1 MKKFLSYVLTF
12 VIMFMLSA
20 TGTIWLAKTANNN
33 NNNNFVPDGGNQ
45 GGAEQTSFFS
55 GILSTFNEH
64 KQFNIS
70 GDIEVEYDNKDIDL
84 SVFASV
90 DIQDQTNIK
99 VDALLKT
106 QIDGRTF
113 AVSVIYYN
121 STIFVSFNNVNVKAE
136 VKNLADLGAKLLD
149 LFPELKQKVGGADIS
164 AKMEEMLPSLMGALN
179 NPVEETLPNGDK
191 KNTIDF
197 ENLAVASIITDS
209 EGMLKGADVSTYELY
224 GIKANLSLS
233 IAFSDSIV
241 VENPE
246 TRLIKKNYLEL
257 SRVMNI
263 VSNMKTWQNFETNVD
278 LSVSSIY
285 GDFDFGFNVLS
296 RIKDNAFMMKMNS
309 SSERKL
315 ENMFIKFI
323 DNNAYVCFGDV
334 KILISDEL
342 VNLAGNKI
350 QDLVSKFIGTNG
362 KFAFDDEL
370 ISNLT
375 EKAKGVNISNIFEIL
390 DKIKKLEVSNDQ
402 IVLDTEYGIV
412 TVSLSDSKIE
422 NIVASFKYKENQISF
437 VISFEKSEKEISAEN
452 KEEYFNIYEL
462 AKENAKF
469 YSSSAF
475 DIKANL
481 ELLKNSERV
490 ALLSGNVAFDF
501 RKPYL
506 NTNLMLDIGQEFN
519 ISAIYEGDT
528 AYVQI
533 DNVFVKMNKAD
544 FIKLLD
550 EFNIQNNIEEKKQ
563 ETLEKFRNELQKQF
577 ENMKFE
583 DIKEKLDAIKEV
595 KINASGIEVSVDLSV
610 FGLSGIGHFVLNI
623 ENNIVSDIYLEN
635 FGFNEYVIS
644 GEIEVLSNTIS
655 EKEFDKTKYLD
666 AYALYQNVK
675 SLQSLNE
682 AKASV
687 VLSSVLEG
695 NHVSLSANVGMN
707 KASEYLFANGK
718 LTLNGERYDFDVQAF
733 EKQIYAKLQN
743 ISVKFNLDWIKELA
757 GGMVNKEQAT
767 KMVNDLLEKLKSY
780 LPENLQSFDVSLL
793 QSVKD
798 FKINTNEIYA
808 KLDGNI
814 LGLSTDITFKIEI
827 RNNQISSVEL
837 LNFITKEGNEVSVKA
852 NFYFTSVKPAN
863 VEKEKYLD
871 VEKTI
876 DKLIALKDM
885 RQARL
890 SAKANVIYKDMNV
903 FSDINMAFNLDNN
916 YYFVAGNVN
925 YNGTP
930 YDFDLRVY
938 ENNIFAI
945 LNNIK
950 AKTSI
955 DFVKELASK
964 FGLKLNA
971 DELVSKVK
979 DEISSKIGEM
989 KFEFNV
995 SMLEKIKKL
1004 NINSN
1009 TIKVVLDKNL
1019 FNLES
1024 NIDITIILQEGNI
1037 LRLVLANLEIDNET
1051 QVELDLTLDLANVQI
1066 NYSNENEYLDVETL
1080 LNNVL
1085 NTLESDKLNANIS
1098 ASLYSKDGAYYNKE
1112 YDFVVALNKQKTAY
1126 SNNMF
1131 ALIEAVYQG
1140 KKISLETI
1148 LQDNTIYANLNN
1160 FKVKVA
1166 TDKILET
1173 VHTILQKF
1181 GKDQNQYDNIISK
1194 VIDILNCGNIKEIL
1208 SDLDIDLGSGNMK
1221 EKLNISKLAE
1231 SILNAQINANKIVLV
1246 LENGAIENLP
1256 ELQIEIDLD
1265 NSTLSKIK
1273 IDKFEFENGA
1283 VDIEVKF
1290 DATEKQIKTLDAGEK
1305 EEYIRLDRLADLAVS
1320 TYETLKNK
1328 VISGTMHIDF
1338 IFGGEHNIVL
1348 AEYGIKYISEENR
1361 LSGYIKASFN
1371 GVTLNVFYV
1380 DSVFYVDLGGVNNN
1394 ADNRLQIKAEFDELN
1409 DVLAY
1414 IKGKTGLE
1422 IDIDFNEIRDVLAGV
1437 KDIEVDFEQIRDM
1450 VFGLDLGFVESAE
1463 FGESSFE
1470 ANFKGDLSIFI
1481 NFKETVHQ
1489 VVFKTGVVV
1498 AEINCENFNDFAFD
1512 SLDKTTYNSY
1522 TVITNAVDSVM
1533 NTLKTQP
1540 LEFFANLGVYKNS
1553 ELNFNVDAGYQDEI
1567 LLLNIKGMKIQIQRQ
1582 KLAEILS
1589 YALSSMGI
1597 DPSIISFIGNVSDA
1611 KDLDTDNL
1619 QELVPELNLGNPFAM
1634 LKFLKGIVLKDGVFE
1649 IEIDSKLLGN
1659 ENASDMKIS
1668 LETANNWISSLKVS
1682 NVFVKA
1688 DTALNISLVFER
1700 RINESYSNYID
1711 LSNSADLVKAF
1722 VNTSA
1727 LNEYRI
1733 TGNIKLG
1740 VGSTDLKNVY
1750 VKVDARVILDENKNP
1765 IVQVDVSNYP
1775 LIGLVNGKNT
1785 NGVGGITGSTQRAR
1799 TISVYYKD
1807 GQMLLKTSDEKWAAY
1822 KKYDRVTKI
1831 EPSYL
1836 INNLKYY
1843 MQWLLGFEDYIQ
1855 DKINSAIDTSNA
1867 NKQQASDKGELDLS
1881 NIITKYEK
1889 QGNTHLLDINIG
1901 KIAYN
1906 DDIGTLSI
1914 KLTTVNNAKTN
1925 NKDYIGYL
1933 DIDLDMLDGT
1943 IVLKTDADNKLQLE
1957 NIVGGDST
1965 VSVSTAESELADGT
1979 FVLDG
1984 EYERKG
1990 NGSFGQTN
1998 RNSVTITLDN
2008 NGGVGTT
2015 SISGSVGD
2023 RLTLLAP
2030 TKVVDNGVTRE
2041 TYKFIGYYDGNG
2053 KLYTRNCFPRQN
2065 ITLYARFVLEK
2076 VEEYRALVLEKNNG
2090 EENQTISKLHG
2101 SLITVDALADYVF
2114 DNGIF
2119 NTAYTFVGWSL
2130 NGEIIGKNVSITLS
2144 ENTTLVAVW
2153 SEETRYYRTISFVTN
2168 NNKTMKDITKL
2179 EGETLEIVSLD
2190 DYISYD
2196 DNYKYV
2202 YTFIGWFDNSSFN
2215 GEQVKTYNFDR
2226 DLTIYAKFDLETFEI
2241 RTINIIY
2248 AGNVVHTEKVLIG
2261 EKFVA
2266 PNKEM
2271 FKDTTIYY
2279 NEDGQVLTDLTVYS
2293 NETWT
2298 IRNYFN
2304 YKVISTFGHKIGS
2317 TVEGINEVYNGYLN
2331 GETISLSKLE
2341 RAMTVGAE
2349 YDTEYEFKGYRI
2361 VETGE
2366 MITLNSNEQDFVLP
2380 TFDATIEAVFENI
2393 EWCTITFNTS
2403 WSKPS
2408 GWSESR
2414 TRKII
2419 HDSYPTAVASVR
2431 VRRGSSVDV
2440 SKFNSTCTVRY
2451 KVATISGTY
2460 DFFVWSWNY
2469 SDPDCIFNVTP
2480 NDKVNNRTKLTT
2492 ITVNSNTTLYA
2503 TWSATKR

>member
-20 TGTIWLAKTANNN
+20 TGTIWLAKTANNT

-64 KQFNIS
+64 KQFNVS
-70 GDIEVEYDNKDIDL
+70 GDIEVEYDNKDINL
-84 SVFASV
+84 SIFASV

-121 STIFVSFNNVNVKAE
+121 STIFVSFNNVSVKAE
-136 VKNLADLGAKLLD
+136 VKNLADLGTKLLD
-149 LFPELKQKVGGADIS
+149 LFPELKQKVGGADLS
-164 AKMEEMLPSLMGALN
+164 AKMEEMIPSLMGALN

-209 EGMLKGADVSTYELY
+209 EGMIKGADVSTYELY

-233 IAFSDSIV
+233 IAFSDSV
-241 VENPE
+241 VIENPE
-246 TRLIKKNYLEL
+246 TRLVKKNYLEL
-257 SRVMNI
+257 SRVINI
-263 VSNMKTWQNFETNVD
+263 VSDMKTWQNFETNVD
-278 LSVSSIY
+278 LSLSSAY

-350 QDLVSKFIGTNG
+350 QDLVSKLIGTNG
-362 KFAFDDEL
+362 KFALDDEL
-370 ISNLT
+370 ISSLT

-402 IVLDTEYGIV
+402 LVLDTEYGIV
-412 TVSLSDSKIE
+412 KVSLSHSKIE

-437 VISFEKSEKEISAEN
+437 EISFEKSEKEISAEN
-452 KEEYFNIYEL
+452 KEEYFNLYEL

-481 ELLKNSERV
+481 ELLKNSDRV

-544 FIKLLD
+544 FIKLLN
-550 EFNIQNNIEEKKQ
+550 EFNIENNIEEKKQ
-563 ETLEKFRNELQKQF
+563 ETLEKLRNELQKQF

-695 NHVSLSANVGMN
+695 NRVSLSATVGMN

-718 LTLNGERYDFDVQAF
+718 LTLNGEKYDFDVQAF

-743 ISVKFNLDWIKELA
+743 ILVKFNLDWIKELA

-767 KMVNDLLEKLKSY
+767 KMVNGLLEKLKSY
-780 LPENLQSFDVSLL
+780 LPENLQAFDVSLL

-827 RNNQISSVEL
+827 RNNQISSFEL

-871 VEKTI
+871 VE
-876 DKLIALKDM
+876 
-885 RQARL
+885 
-890 SAKANVIYKDMNV
+890 
-903 FSDINMAFNLDNN
+903 
-916 YYFVAGNVN
+916 
-925 YNGTP
+925 
-930 YDFDLRVY
+930 
-938 ENNIFAI
+938 
-945 LNNIK
+945 
-950 AKTSI
+950 
-955 DFVKELASK
+955 
-964 FGLKLNA
+964 
-971 DELVSKVK
+971 
-979 DEISSKIGEM
+979 
-989 KFEFNV
+989 
-995 SMLEKIKKL
+995 
-1004 NINSN
+1004 
-1009 TIKVVLDKNL
+1009 
-1019 FNLES
+1019 
-1024 NIDITIILQEGNI
+1024 
-1037 LRLVLANLEIDNET
+1037 
-1051 QVELDLTLDLANVQI
+1051 
-1066 NYSNENEYLDVETL
+1066 TL

-1098 ASLYSKDGAYYNKE
+1098 ASLYSKNGASYNKE

-1126 SNNMF
+1126 ANNMF

-1140 KKISLETI
+1140 KKIFLETI

-1194 VIDILNCGNIKEIL
+1194 VIDILNDGNIKEIL
-1208 SDLDIDLGSGNMK
+1208 SDLDFDLGSGNMK

-1246 LENGAIENLP
+1246 LEDGAIENLP

-1283 VDIEVKF
+1283 VDIDVKF
-1290 DATEKQIKTLDAGEK
+1290 DIAEKQIKTLDAGEK

-1380 DSVFYVDLGGVNNN
+1380 DSVFYVDFGGVNNN

-1498 AEINCENFNDFAFD
+1498 AQINCENFNDFAFD

-1634 LKFLKGIVLKDGVFE
+1634 LKFLKGIVFKEGVFE

-1775 LIGLVNGKNT
+1775 LIGFVNGKNT

-1836 INNLKYY
+1836 MNNLKYY

-1867 NKQQASDKGELDLS
+1867 NKQQATDRGELDLS

-1906 DDIGTLSI
+1906 NDIGTLSI

-1933 DIDLDMLDGT
+1933 DIDLDMLGGT
-1943 IVLKTDADNKLQLE
+1943 IVLKTDAGNKLQLE
-1957 NIVGGDST
+1957 NIVGGNST
-1965 VSVSTAESELADGT
+1965 VSVSTAESELDSGT

-2023 RLTLLAP
+2023 RLTLPIP

-2041 TYKFIGYYDGNG
+2041 TYKFVGYYDGNG

-2065 ITLYARFVLEK
+2065 ITLYARFELEK

-2090 EENQTISKLHG
+2090 EENQTISKLQG

-2130 NGEIIGKNVSITLS
+2130 NGEIVGKETTITL
-2144 ENTTLVAVW
+2144 ENDITLVAVW
-2153 SEETRYYRTISFVTN
+2153 SENTRYYRTISFDTTGKGSVE
-2168 NNKTMKDITKL
+2168 DIRIL
-2179 EGETLEIVSLD
+2179 EGEVLSLPVLSNVFEIAEETKTTFGFVGWFIGENKFENITVSEDQTFVASWTVLSVVFKRTITLKHGETLVAEHRIFVGDKIEFLANELLKNDTKFYLESAYENEYVLASMPDQDLTLYIRNKYTISFNANGGNGVASVSAYEGEKVSLGGTSKGKTG
-2190 DYISYD
+2190 YYTG
-2196 DNYKYV
+2196 KYH
-2202 YTFIGWFDNSSFN
+2202 
-2215 GEQVKTYNFDR
+2215 
-2226 DLTIYAKFDLETFEI
+2226 A
-2241 RTINIIY
+2241 
-2248 AGNVVHTEKVLIG
+2248 
-2261 EKFVA
+2261 
-2266 PNKEM
+2266 
-2271 FKDTTIYY
+2271 
-2279 NEDGQVLTDLTVYS
+2279 
-2293 NETWT
+2293 
-2298 IRNYFN
+2298 
-2304 YKVISTFGHKIGS
+2304 
-2317 TVEGINEVYNGYLN
+2317 
-2331 GETISLSKLE
+2331 
-2341 RAMTVGAE
+2341 
-2349 YDTEYEFKGYRI
+2349 FKGYEWKITSYSFSRWTLDGQTFNGVMTDHDI
-2361 VETGE
+2361 TLVASYNESVETK
-2366 MITLNSNEQDFVLP
+2366 IV
-2380 TFDATIEAVFENI
+2380 TFA
-2393 EWCTITFNTS
+2393 
-2403 WSKPS
+2403 
-2408 GWSESR
+2408 
-2414 TRKII
+2414 I
-2419 HDSYPTAVASVR
+2419 H
-2431 VRRGSSVDV
+2431 
-2440 SKFNSTCTVRY
+2440 VRY
-2451 KVATISGTY
+2451 KNGNF
-2460 DFFVWSWNY
+2460 D
-2469 SDPDCIFNVTP
+2469 
-2480 NDKVNNRTKLTT
+2480 
-2492 ITVNSNTTLYA
+2492 
-2503 TWSATKR
+2503 

>member
-20 TGTIWLAKTANNN
+20 TGTIWLAKTANNT

-84 SVFASV
+84 SIFASV

-113 AVSVIYYN
+113 AVSVIFYN
-121 STIFVSFNNVNVKAE
+121 STIFVSFNNVSVKAE
-136 VKNLADLGAKLLD
+136 VKNLADLGTKLLD
-149 LFPELKQKVGGADIS
+149 LFPELKQKVGGADLS

-209 EGMLKGADVSTYELY
+209 EGMIKGADVSTYELY

-233 IAFSDSIV
+233 IAFSDSV
-241 VENPE
+241 VIENPE
-246 TRLIKKNYLEL
+246 TRLVKKNYLEL

-263 VSNMKTWQNFETNVD
+263 VSDMKTWQNFETNVN
-278 LSVSSIY
+278 LSLSSTY

-309 SSERKL
+309 SSESKL

-350 QDLVSKFIGTNG
+350 QDLVSKLIGTNG
-362 KFAFDDEL
+362 KFAFNDEL
-370 ISNLT
+370 ISSLT

-402 IVLDTEYGIV
+402 LVLDTEYGIV

-437 VISFEKSEKEISAEN
+437 EISFEKSEKEISAEN
-452 KEEYFNIYEL
+452 KEEYFNLYEL

-481 ELLKNSERV
+481 ELLKNSDRV

-528 AYVQI
+528 AFVQI

-550 EFNIQNNIEEKKQ
+550 EFNIENNIEEKKQ
-563 ETLEKFRNELQKQF
+563 ETLEKLRNELQKQF

-666 AYALYQNVK
+666 AYALYQNIK

-695 NHVSLSANVGMN
+695 NRVSLSATVGMN

-718 LTLNGERYDFDVQAF
+718 LTLNGEKYDFDVQAF
-733 EKQIYAKLQN
+733 EKQVYAKLQN
-743 ISVKFNLDWIKELA
+743 ILVKFNLDWIKQLA

-767 KMVNDLLEKLKSY
+767 KMVNGLLEKLKSY

-863 VEKEKYLD
+863 VEKEKYL
-871 VEKTI
+871 
-876 DKLIALKDM
+876 
-885 RQARL
+885 
-890 SAKANVIYKDMNV
+890 N
-903 FSDINMAFNLDNN
+903 
-916 YYFVAGNVN
+916 
-925 YNGTP
+925 
-930 YDFDLRVY
+930 
-938 ENNIFAI
+938 
-945 LNNIK
+945 
-950 AKTSI
+950 
-955 DFVKELASK
+955 
-964 FGLKLNA
+964 
-971 DELVSKVK
+971 
-979 DEISSKIGEM
+979 
-989 KFEFNV
+989 
-995 SMLEKIKKL
+995 
-1004 NINSN
+1004 
-1009 TIKVVLDKNL
+1009 
-1019 FNLES
+1019 
-1024 NIDITIILQEGNI
+1024 
-1037 LRLVLANLEIDNET
+1037 
-1051 QVELDLTLDLANVQI
+1051 
-1066 NYSNENEYLDVETL
+1066 VETL

-1098 ASLYSKDGAYYNKE
+1098 ASLYRKDGAYYNKE

-1126 SNNMF
+1126 ENNMF

-1194 VIDILNCGNIKEIL
+1194 VIDILNDGNIKEIL
-1208 SDLDIDLGSGNMK
+1208 SDLDFDSGSGNMK

-1246 LENGAIENLP
+1246 LENDAIENLP

-1283 VDIEVKF
+1283 VDIDVKF
-1290 DATEKQIKTLDAGEK
+1290 DIAEKQIKTLGASEK

-1380 DSVFYVDLGGVNNN
+1380 DSVFYVDFGGVNNN

-1463 FGESSFE
+1463 FGENTFE

-1489 VVFKTGVVV
+1489 VVFKTGVVI

-1634 LKFLKGIVLKDGVFE
+1634 LKFLKGIVFKEGVFE

-1765 IVQVDVSNYP
+1765 IIQVDVSNYP
-1775 LIGLVNGKNT
+1775 LIGFVNGKNT
-1785 NGVGGITGSTQRAR
+1785 NGVGGITGSTQRTR

-1836 INNLKYY
+1836 VNNLKYY

-1867 NKQQASDKGELDLS
+1867 NKQQATDRGELDLS

-1933 DIDLDMLDGT
+1933 DIDLDMLGGT
-1943 IVLKTDADNKLQLE
+1943 IVLKTDAGNKLQLE

-1965 VSVSTAESELADGT
+1965 VSVSTAKSELDGGT

-1990 NGSFGQTN
+1990 NGSFSQTN

-2023 RLTLLAP
+2023 RLTLPIP
-2030 TKVVDNGVTRE
+2030 TKVVDNCVTRE
-2041 TYKFIGYYDGNG
+2041 TYKFVGYYDGNG

-2065 ITLYARFVLEK
+2065 ITLYARFELEK

-2090 EENQTISKLHG
+2090 EENQTISKLQG

-2114 DNGIF
+2114 DNGIYHTDF
-2119 NTAYTFVGWSL
+2119 TFVGWSL
-2130 NGEIIGKNVSITLS
+2130 NGEIVGKETTFTL
-2144 ENTTLVAVW
+2144 ENDITLVAVW

-2168 NNKTMKDITKL
+2168 NNETMKDITKL

-2202 YTFIGWFDNSSFN
+2202 YTFIGWFDNSSFI

-2226 DLTIYAKFDLETFEI
+2226 DLTIYAKFDFESFEI
-2241 RTINIIY
+2241 RTINIVY
-2248 AGNVVHTEKVLIG
+2248 AGNVVHTEKVLLG

-2304 YKVISTFGHKIGS
+2304 YKVVSTFGHKIGS
-2317 TVEGINEVYNGYLN
+2317 TVEGINEVYSGYLN

-2341 RAMTVGAE
+2341 RAMTVGSE

-2451 KVATISGTY
+2451 KVVTISGTY

>member
-20 TGTIWLAKTANNN
+20 TGTIWLAKTANNT

-64 KQFNIS
+64 KQFNVS
-70 GDIEVEYDNKDIDL
+70 GDIEVEYDNKNIDL
-84 SVFASV
+84 SIFASV

-121 STIFVSFNNVNVKAE
+121 STIFVSFNNVSVKAE
-136 VKNLADLGAKLLD
+136 VKNLADLGTKLLD
-149 LFPELKQKVGGADIS
+149 LFPELKQKVGGADLS

-209 EGMLKGADVSTYELY
+209 EGMIKGADVSTYELY

-233 IAFSDSIV
+233 IAFSDSV
-241 VENPE
+241 VIENPE
-246 TRLIKKNYLEL
+246 TRLVKKNYLEL

-263 VSNMKTWQNFETNVD
+263 VSDMKTWQNFETNVN
-278 LSVSSIY
+278 LSLSSTY

-309 SSERKL
+309 SSESKL

-350 QDLVSKFIGTNG
+350 QDLVSKLIGTNG
-362 KFAFDDEL
+362 KFAFNDEL
-370 ISNLT
+370 ISSLT

-402 IVLDTEYGIV
+402 LVLDTEYGIV
-412 TVSLSDSKIE
+412 KVSLSHSKIE

-437 VISFEKSEKEISAEN
+437 EISFEKSEKEISAEN
-452 KEEYFNIYEL
+452 KEEYFNLYEL

-481 ELLKNSERV
+481 ELLKNSDRV
-490 ALLSGNVAFDF
+490 ALLSGNVSFDF

-519 ISAIYEGDT
+519 ISAIYEGET

-550 EFNIQNNIEEKKQ
+550 EFNIENNIEEKKQ
-563 ETLEKFRNELQKQF
+563 ETLEKLRNELQKQF

-687 VLSSVLEG
+687 VLSSILEG
-695 NHVSLSANVGMN
+695 NRVSLSATVGMN

-718 LTLNGERYDFDVQAF
+718 LTLNGEKYDFDVQAF

-743 ISVKFNLDWIKELA
+743 ILVKFNLDWIKELA

-767 KMVNDLLEKLKSY
+767 KMVNGMLEKLKSY

-793 QSVKD
+793 KSVKD

-827 RNNQISSVEL
+827 RNNQISSFEL

-863 VEKEKYLD
+863 VEKEK
-871 VEKTI
+871 
-876 DKLIALKDM
+876 
-885 RQARL
+885 
-890 SAKANVIYKDMNV
+890 
-903 FSDINMAFNLDNN
+903 
-916 YYFVAGNVN
+916 
-925 YNGTP
+925 
-930 YDFDLRVY
+930 
-938 ENNIFAI
+938 
-945 LNNIK
+945 
-950 AKTSI
+950 
-955 DFVKELASK
+955 
-964 FGLKLNA
+964 
-971 DELVSKVK
+971 
-979 DEISSKIGEM
+979 
-989 KFEFNV
+989 
-995 SMLEKIKKL
+995 
-1004 NINSN
+1004 
-1009 TIKVVLDKNL
+1009 
-1019 FNLES
+1019 
-1024 NIDITIILQEGNI
+1024 
-1037 LRLVLANLEIDNET
+1037 
-1051 QVELDLTLDLANVQI
+1051 
-1066 NYSNENEYLDVETL
+1066 YLDVETL

-1112 YDFVVALNKQKTAY
+1112 YDFVVDLNKQKTAY
-1126 SNNMF
+1126 TNNMF

-1194 VIDILNCGNIKEIL
+1194 VIDILNDGNIKEIL
-1208 SDLDIDLGSGNMK
+1208 SDLDFDSGSGNMK
-1221 EKLNISKLAE
+1221 EKLNISKLVNT
-1231 SILNAQINANKIVLV
+1231 ILNAQINANKIVLV
-1246 LENGAIENLP
+1246 LENDAIENLP

-1265 NSTLSKIK
+1265 NSALSKIK
-1273 IDKFEFENGA
+1273 IDKFEFKNGA
-1283 VDIEVKF
+1283 VDIDVKF
-1290 DATEKQIKTLDAGEK
+1290 NIAEKQIKTLGTSEK

-1380 DSVFYVDLGGVNNN
+1380 DSVFYVDFGGVNNN

-1422 IDIDFNEIRDVLAGV
+1422 IDFDFNEIRDVLAGV

-1498 AEINCENFNDFAFD
+1498 AQINCENFNDFAFD

-1634 LKFLKGIVLKDGVFE
+1634 LKFLKGIVFKEGVFE

-1775 LIGLVNGKNT
+1775 LIGFVNGKNT

-1836 INNLKYY
+1836 MNNLKYY

-1867 NKQQASDKGELDLS
+1867 NKQQATDRGELDLS

-1933 DIDLDMLDGT
+1933 DIDLDMLGGT
-1943 IVLKTDADNKLQLE
+1943 IVLKTDAGNKLQLE

-1965 VSVSTAESELADGT
+1965 VSVSTAESELDGGT

-2023 RLTLLAP
+2023 RLTLPAP

-2041 TYKFIGYYDGNG
+2041 TYKFVGYYDGNG

-2065 ITLYARFVLEK
+2065 ITLYARFELEK

-2090 EENQTISKLHG
+2090 EENQTISKLQG

-2114 DNGIF
+2114 DNGIYHTDF
-2119 NTAYTFVGWSL
+2119 TFVGWSL
-2130 NGEIIGKNVSITLS
+2130 CGEIVGKNVTITLS

-2153 SEETRYYRTISFVTN
+2153 SENTRYYRTISFVTN
-2168 NNKTMKDITKL
+2168 NNETMKDITKL

-2202 YTFIGWFDNSSFN
+2202 YTFIGWFDNSSFD

-2226 DLTIYAKFDLETFEI
+2226 DLTIYAKFDFESFEI
-2241 RTINIIY
+2241 RTINIVY
-2248 AGNVVHTEKVLIG
+2248 AGNVVHTEKVLLG

-2341 RAMTVGAE
+2341 RAMTVGSE

-2451 KVATISGTY
+2451 KVVTISGTY

>member
-20 TGTIWLAKTANNN
+20 TGTIWLAKTANNT

-84 SVFASV
+84 SIFASV

-106 QIDGRTF
+106 QIEGRTF

-121 STIFVSFNNVNVKAE
+121 STIFVSFNNVSVKAE

-164 AKMEEMLPSLMGALN
+164 AKMEEMIPSLMGALN

-296 RIKDNAFMMKMNS
+296 RIKDNAFMLKMNS
-309 SSERKL
+309 SSERKI

-437 VISFEKSEKEISAEN
+437 EISFEKSEKEISAEN

-481 ELLKNSERV
+481 ELLKNSDRV

-563 ETLEKFRNELQKQF
+563 ETLEKFRNELQNQF

-687 VLSSVLEG
+687 VLSSILEG
-695 NHVSLSANVGMN
+695 NRVSLSANVGMN

-743 ISVKFNLDWIKELA
+743 ILVKFNLDWIKELA

-767 KMVNDLLEKLKSY
+767 KTVNDLLEKLKSY

-837 LNFITKEGNEVSVKA
+837 LNFITKESNEVSVKA

-863 VEKEKYLD
+863 VD
-871 VEKTI
+871 
-876 DKLIALKDM
+876 
-885 RQARL
+885 
-890 SAKANVIYKDMNV
+890 KAN
-903 FSDINMAFNLDNN
+903 
-916 YYFVAGNVN
+916 
-925 YNGTP
+925 
-930 YDFDLRVY
+930 
-938 ENNIFAI
+938 
-945 LNNIK
+945 
-950 AKTSI
+950 
-955 DFVKELASK
+955 
-964 FGLKLNA
+964 
-971 DELVSKVK
+971 
-979 DEISSKIGEM
+979 
-989 KFEFNV
+989 
-995 SMLEKIKKL
+995 
-1004 NINSN
+1004 
-1009 TIKVVLDKNL
+1009 
-1019 FNLES
+1019 
-1024 NIDITIILQEGNI
+1024 
-1037 LRLVLANLEIDNET
+1037 
-1051 QVELDLTLDLANVQI
+1051 
-1066 NYSNENEYLDVETL
+1066 YLDVETL

-1085 NTLESDKLNANIS
+1085 DTLESDKLNANIS

-1126 SNNMF
+1126 ANNMF

-1173 VHTILQKF
+1173 IHTILQKF

-1246 LENGAIENLP
+1246 LENDAIENLP

-1290 DATEKQIKTLDAGEK
+1290 DIAEKQIKTLDASEK

-1380 DSVFYVDLGGVNNN
+1380 DSVFYVDFGGVNNN

-1533 NTLKTQP
+1533 NTIKTQP

-1965 VSVSTAESELADGT
+1965 VSVSTAERELADGT

-2023 RLTLLAP
+2023 RLTLPFP

-2065 ITLYARFVLEK
+2065 ITLYARFEIEK

-2130 NGEIIGKNVSITLS
+2130 NGEIVGKETTITL
-2144 ENTTLVAVW
+2144 ENDITLVAVW

-2331 GETISLSKLE
+2331 GEKISLSKLE
-2341 RAMTVGAE
+2341 RAMTVGSE

>member
-1 MKKFLSYVLTF
+1 M
-12 VIMFMLSA
+12 
-20 TGTIWLAKTANNN
+20 
-33 NNNNFVPDGGNQ
+33 
-45 GGAEQTSFFS
+45 
-55 GILSTFNEH
+55 
-64 KQFNIS
+64 
-70 GDIEVEYDNKDIDL
+70 
-84 SVFASV
+84 
-90 DIQDQTNIK
+90 
-99 VDALLKT
+99 
-106 QIDGRTF
+106 
-113 AVSVIYYN
+113 
-121 STIFVSFNNVNVKAE
+121 
-136 VKNLADLGAKLLD
+136 
-149 LFPELKQKVGGADIS
+149 
-164 AKMEEMLPSLMGALN
+164 
-179 NPVEETLPNGDK
+179 
-191 KNTIDF
+191 
-197 ENLAVASIITDS
+197 
-209 EGMLKGADVSTYELY
+209 
-224 GIKANLSLS
+224 
-233 IAFSDSIV
+233 
-241 VENPE
+241 
-246 TRLIKKNYLEL
+246 
-257 SRVMNI
+257 
-263 VSNMKTWQNFETNVD
+263 
-278 LSVSSIY
+278 
-285 GDFDFGFNVLS
+285 
-296 RIKDNAFMMKMNS
+296 
-309 SSERKL
+309 
-315 ENMFIKFI
+315 
-323 DNNAYVCFGDV
+323 
-334 KILISDEL
+334 
-342 VNLAGNKI
+342 
-350 QDLVSKFIGTNG
+350 
-362 KFAFDDEL
+362 
-370 ISNLT
+370 
-375 EKAKGVNISNIFEIL
+375 
-390 DKIKKLEVSNDQ
+390 
-402 IVLDTEYGIV
+402 
-412 TVSLSDSKIE
+412 
-422 NIVASFKYKENQISF
+422 
-437 VISFEKSEKEISAEN
+437 
-452 KEEYFNIYEL
+452 
-462 AKENAKF
+462 
-469 YSSSAF
+469 
-475 DIKANL
+475 
-481 ELLKNSERV
+481 
-490 ALLSGNVAFDF
+490 
-501 RKPYL
+501 
-506 NTNLMLDIGQEFN
+506 
-519 ISAIYEGDT
+519 
-528 AYVQI
+528 
-533 DNVFVKMNKAD
+533 
-544 FIKLLD
+544 
-550 EFNIQNNIEEKKQ
+550 
-563 ETLEKFRNELQKQF
+563 
-577 ENMKFE
+577 
-583 DIKEKLDAIKEV
+583 
-595 KINASGIEVSVDLSV
+595 
-610 FGLSGIGHFVLNI
+610 
-623 ENNIVSDIYLEN
+623 
-635 FGFNEYVIS
+635 
-644 GEIEVLSNTIS
+644 
-655 EKEFDKTKYLD
+655 
-666 AYALYQNVK
+666 
-675 SLQSLNE
+675 NE

-695 NHVSLSANVGMN
+695 NHVSLSATVGMN

-743 ISVKFNLDWIKELA
+743 ILVKFNLDWIKELA

-863 VEKEKYLD
+863 VEKEKYL
-871 VEKTI
+871 
-876 DKLIALKDM
+876 
-885 RQARL
+885 
-890 SAKANVIYKDMNV
+890 N
-903 FSDINMAFNLDNN
+903 
-916 YYFVAGNVN
+916 
-925 YNGTP
+925 
-930 YDFDLRVY
+930 
-938 ENNIFAI
+938 
-945 LNNIK
+945 
-950 AKTSI
+950 
-955 DFVKELASK
+955 
-964 FGLKLNA
+964 
-971 DELVSKVK
+971 
-979 DEISSKIGEM
+979 
-989 KFEFNV
+989 
-995 SMLEKIKKL
+995 
-1004 NINSN
+1004 
-1009 TIKVVLDKNL
+1009 
-1019 FNLES
+1019 
-1024 NIDITIILQEGNI
+1024 
-1037 LRLVLANLEIDNET
+1037 
-1051 QVELDLTLDLANVQI
+1051 
-1066 NYSNENEYLDVETL
+1066 VETL

-1126 SNNMF
+1126 ANNMF

-1194 VIDILNCGNIKEIL
+1194 VIDILNGGNIKEIL

-1283 VDIEVKF
+1283 VDIDVKF
-1290 DATEKQIKTLDAGEK
+1290 DATEKQIKTLGTSEK

-1380 DSVFYVDLGGVNNN
+1380 DSVFYVDFGGVNNN

-1512 SLDKTTYNSY
+1512 SLDKITYNSY

-1634 LKFLKGIVLKDGVFE
+1634 LKFLKGIVFKDGMFE

-1740 VGSTDLKNVY
+1740 VGNTDLKNVY

-1775 LIGLVNGKNT
+1775 LIGFVNGKNT

-1836 INNLKYY
+1836 MNNLKYY

-1867 NKQQASDKGELDLS
+1867 NKQQATDRGELDLS

-1906 DDIGTLSI
+1906 NDIGTLSI

-1933 DIDLDMLDGT
+1933 DIDLDMLGGT

-1965 VSVSTAESELADGT
+1965 VSVSTAESELDGGT

-2023 RLTLLAP
+2023 RLTLPIP

-2041 TYKFIGYYDGNG
+2041 TYKFVGYYDGNG

-2065 ITLYARFVLEK
+2065 ITLYARFELEK

-2090 EENQTISKLHG
+2090 EENQTISKLQG

-2317 TVEGINEVYNGYLN
+2317 TIEGINEVYNGYLN

-2341 RAMTVGAE
+2341 RAMTVGSE

>member
-20 TGTIWLAKTANNN
+20 TGTIWLAKTANNT

-84 SVFASV
+84 SIFASV

-121 STIFVSFNNVNVKAE
+121 STIFVSFNNVSVKAE
-136 VKNLADLGAKLLD
+136 VKNLADLGTKLLD
-149 LFPELKQKVGGADIS
+149 LFPELKQKVGGADLS

-209 EGMLKGADVSTYELY
+209 EGMIKGADVSTYELY

-233 IAFSDSIV
+233 IAFSDSV
-241 VENPE
+241 VIENPE
-246 TRLIKKNYLEL
+246 TRLVKKNYLEL

-263 VSNMKTWQNFETNVD
+263 VSDMKTWQNFETNVD
-278 LSVSSIY
+278 LSLSSTY

-296 RIKDNAFMMKMNS
+296 RIKDNAFMLKMNS

-370 ISNLT
+370 ILSLT

-402 IVLDTEYGIV
+402 LVLDTEYGIV
-412 TVSLSDSKIE
+412 KVSLSDSKIE

-437 VISFEKSEKEISAEN
+437 EISFEKSEKEISAEN
-452 KEEYFNIYEL
+452 KEEYFNLYEL

-481 ELLKNSERV
+481 ELLKNSDRV

-563 ETLEKFRNELQKQF
+563 ETLEKLRNELQKQF

-635 FGFNEYVIS
+635 FGFNEYVVS

-655 EKEFDKTKYLD
+655 EKVFDKTKYLD

-695 NHVSLSANVGMN
+695 NRVSLSATVGMN

-718 LTLNGERYDFDVQAF
+718 LTLNGEKYDFDVQAF

-743 ISVKFNLDWIKELA
+743 ILVKFNLDWIKELA

-767 KMVNDLLEKLKSY
+767 KMVNGLLEKLKSY

-827 RNNQISSVEL
+827 RNNQISSFEL

-871 VEKTI
+871 VE
-876 DKLIALKDM
+876 
-885 RQARL
+885 
-890 SAKANVIYKDMNV
+890 
-903 FSDINMAFNLDNN
+903 
-916 YYFVAGNVN
+916 
-925 YNGTP
+925 
-930 YDFDLRVY
+930 
-938 ENNIFAI
+938 
-945 LNNIK
+945 
-950 AKTSI
+950 
-955 DFVKELASK
+955 
-964 FGLKLNA
+964 
-971 DELVSKVK
+971 
-979 DEISSKIGEM
+979 
-989 KFEFNV
+989 
-995 SMLEKIKKL
+995 
-1004 NINSN
+1004 
-1009 TIKVVLDKNL
+1009 
-1019 FNLES
+1019 
-1024 NIDITIILQEGNI
+1024 
-1037 LRLVLANLEIDNET
+1037 
-1051 QVELDLTLDLANVQI
+1051 
-1066 NYSNENEYLDVETL
+1066 TL

-1098 ASLYSKDGAYYNKE
+1098 ASLYSKDGACYNKE
-1112 YDFVVALNKQKTAY
+1112 YDFVVDLNKQKTAY
-1126 SNNMF
+1126 ENNMF

-1194 VIDILNCGNIKEIL
+1194 VIDILNDGNIKEIL
-1208 SDLDIDLGSGNMK
+1208 SDLDFDSDSGNMK

-1231 SILNAQINANKIVLV
+1231 SILNAQINANKIILV
-1246 LENGAIENLP
+1246 LEDGAIENLP

-1283 VDIEVKF
+1283 VDIDVKF
-1290 DATEKQIKTLDAGEK
+1290 DIAEKQIKTLGASEK

-1380 DSVFYVDLGGVNNN
+1380 DSVFYVDFGGVNNN

-1634 LKFLKGIVLKDGVFE
+1634 LKFLKGIVFKEGVFE

-1775 LIGLVNGKNT
+1775 LIGFVNGKNT
-1785 NGVGGITGSTQRAR
+1785 NGVGGITGSTQRTR

-1822 KKYDRVTKI
+1822 KKYDRVTRI

-1836 INNLKYY
+1836 MNNLKYY

-1867 NKQQASDKGELDLS
+1867 NKQQATDRGELDLS

-1914 KLTTVNNAKTN
+1914 KLTTVNNTKTN

-1933 DIDLDMLDGT
+1933 DIDLDMLGGT
-1943 IVLKTDADNKLQLE
+1943 IVLKTDAGNKLQLE

-1965 VSVSTAESELADGT
+1965 VSVSTAESELDGGT

-2023 RLTLLAP
+2023 RLTLPAP

-2041 TYKFIGYYDGNG
+2041 TYKFVGYYDGNG

-2065 ITLYARFVLEK
+2065 ITLYARFELEK

-2090 EENQTISKLHG
+2090 EENQTISKLQG

-2114 DNGIF
+2114 DNGIYHTDF
-2119 NTAYTFVGWSL
+2119 TFVCWSL
-2130 NGEIIGKNVSITLS
+2130 NGEIIGKNVTITLS

-2153 SEETRYYRTISFVTN
+2153 SENTRYYRTISFVTN
-2168 NNKTMKDITKL
+2168 NNETMKDITKL

-2202 YTFIGWFDNSSFN
+2202 YTFIGWFDNSSFD

-2226 DLTIYAKFDLETFEI
+2226 DLTIYAKFDLESFEI
-2241 RTINIIY
+2241 RTINIVY
-2248 AGNVVHTEKVLIG
+2248 AGNVVHTEKVLLG

-2341 RAMTVGAE
+2341 RAMTVGSE

-2451 KVATISGTY
+2451 KVVTISGTY

>member
-20 TGTIWLAKTANNN
+20 TGTIWLAKTANNT

-84 SVFASV
+84 SIFASV

-121 STIFVSFNNVNVKAE
+121 STIFISFNNVSVKAE
-136 VKNLADLGAKLLD
+136 VKNLADLGTKLLD
-149 LFPELKQKVGGADIS
+149 LFPELKQKVGGADLS

-209 EGMLKGADVSTYELY
+209 EGMIKGADVSTYELY

-233 IAFSDSIV
+233 IAFSDSV
-241 VENPE
+241 VIENPE
-246 TRLIKKNYLEL
+246 TRLVKKNYLEL

-263 VSNMKTWQNFETNVD
+263 VSDMKTWQNFETNVN
-278 LSVSSIY
+278 LSLSSTY

-315 ENMFIKFI
+315 EDMFIKFI

-362 KFAFDDEL
+362 KFALDDEL
-370 ISNLT
+370 ISSLT

-402 IVLDTEYGIV
+402 LVLNTEYGIV
-412 TVSLSDSKIE
+412 KVSLSDSKIE

-437 VISFEKSEKEISAEN
+437 EISFEKSEKEISAEN
-452 KEEYFNIYEL
+452 KEEYFNLYEL

-481 ELLKNSERV
+481 ELLKNSDRV

-550 EFNIQNNIEEKKQ
+550 EFNIENNIEEKKQ
-563 ETLEKFRNELQKQF
+563 ETLEKLRNELQKQF

-610 FGLSGIGHFVLNI
+610 FGLSRIGHFVLNI

-695 NHVSLSANVGMN
+695 NRVSLSATVGMN

-743 ISVKFNLDWIKELA
+743 ILVKFNLDWIKELA

-767 KMVNDLLEKLKSY
+767 KMVNGLLEKLKSY

-827 RNNQISSVEL
+827 RNNQISSFEL

-863 VEKEKYLD
+863 VEKEK
-871 VEKTI
+871 
-876 DKLIALKDM
+876 
-885 RQARL
+885 
-890 SAKANVIYKDMNV
+890 
-903 FSDINMAFNLDNN
+903 
-916 YYFVAGNVN
+916 
-925 YNGTP
+925 
-930 YDFDLRVY
+930 
-938 ENNIFAI
+938 
-945 LNNIK
+945 
-950 AKTSI
+950 
-955 DFVKELASK
+955 
-964 FGLKLNA
+964 
-971 DELVSKVK
+971 
-979 DEISSKIGEM
+979 
-989 KFEFNV
+989 
-995 SMLEKIKKL
+995 
-1004 NINSN
+1004 
-1009 TIKVVLDKNL
+1009 
-1019 FNLES
+1019 
-1024 NIDITIILQEGNI
+1024 
-1037 LRLVLANLEIDNET
+1037 
-1051 QVELDLTLDLANVQI
+1051 
-1066 NYSNENEYLDVETL
+1066 YLDVETL

-1112 YDFVVALNKQKTAY
+1112 YDFVVALNKQKTEY

-1283 VDIEVKF
+1283 VDIDVKF
-1290 DATEKQIKTLDAGEK
+1290 DIAEKQIKTLGASEK

-1380 DSVFYVDLGGVNNN
+1380 DSVFYVDFGGVNNN

-1634 LKFLKGIVLKDGVFE
+1634 LKFLKGIVFKEGVFE

-1682 NVFVKA
+1682 NVFVKS

-1765 IVQVDVSNYP
+1765 IIQVDVSNYP
-1775 LIGLVNGKNT
+1775 LIGFVNGKNT

-1822 KKYDRVTKI
+1822 KKYDRVTRI

-1836 INNLKYY
+1836 MNNLKYY

-1867 NKQQASDKGELDLS
+1867 NKQQATDRGELDLS

-1906 DDIGTLSI
+1906 NDIGTLSI

-1933 DIDLDMLDGT
+1933 DIDLDMLGGT
-1943 IVLKTDADNKLQLE
+1943 IVLKTDAGNKLQLE

-1965 VSVSTAESELADGT
+1965 VSVSTAKSELDGGT

-2023 RLTLLAP
+2023 RLTLPNP

-2041 TYKFIGYYDGNG
+2041 TYKFVGYYDGNG

-2065 ITLYARFVLEK
+2065 ITLYAKFELEK

-2090 EENQTISKLHG
+2090 EENQTISKLQG

-2114 DNGIF
+2114 DNGIYLTDF
-2119 NTAYTFVGWSL
+2119 TFVGWSL
-2130 NGEIIGKNVSITLS
+2130 NGEIVGKETTITL
-2144 ENTTLVAVW
+2144 ENDITLVAVW
-2153 SEETRYYRTISFVTN
+2153 NEETRYYRTISFVTN
-2168 NNKTMKDITKL
+2168 NNETMKDITKL
-2179 EGETLEIVSLD
+2179 EGETFEIVSLD

-2202 YTFIGWFDNSSFN
+2202 YTFIGWFDNSSFI

-2226 DLTIYAKFDLETFEI
+2226 DLTIYAKFDFESFEI
-2241 RTINIIY
+2241 RTINIVY
-2248 AGNVVHTEKVLIG
+2248 AGNVVHIEKVLLG

-2341 RAMTVGAE
+2341 RAMTVGSE

-2451 KVATISGTY
+2451 KVVTISGTY